1 MTTVVKGKIIRS
13 DMHVYDGIEE
23 TVSRR
28 DSTGG
33 TIISL
38 PINDAV
44 DVLGAYGATDTY
56 HRRTIVRCVNAIGSS
71 RTRTLVFR
79 PGTWEIDDNLT
90 IGNNFTALVLGG
102 CVFQV
107 ASGKTLTFS
116 GPVIRHAQTWTSGSG
131 TVTESGTRFMSGA
144 FNFTSAVLQGATPLV
159 FERSEEHTS
168 ELQSQSN

>member
-1 MTTVVKGKIIRS
+1 M
-13 DMHVYDGIEE
+13 
-23 TVSRR
+23 
-28 DSTGG
+28 
-33 TIISL
+33 
-38 PINDAV
+38 
-44 DVLGAYGATDTY
+44 
-56 HRRTIVRCVNAIGSS
+56 
-71 RTRTLVFR
+71 FR

-159 FERSEEHTS
+159 FEGATANDFETS
-168 ELQSQSN
+168 LAVVDPTADRTITLPDNTGTVALANADQTITGHWTFDDKAIKVQDGDGTVLHQFGDTV